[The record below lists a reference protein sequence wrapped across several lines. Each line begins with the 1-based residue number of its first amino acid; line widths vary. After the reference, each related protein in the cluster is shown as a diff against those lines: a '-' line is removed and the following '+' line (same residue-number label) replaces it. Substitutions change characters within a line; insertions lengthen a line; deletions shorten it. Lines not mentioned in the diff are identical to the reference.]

1 MAKLTRDIKLLT
13 QIQDLLQTL
22 REMVDDVEVPYEEDD
37 RLLDEASNFIDLA
50 KDRLLQILEN
60 NVNHD

>member
-13 QIQDLLQTL
+13 KIQDLLQTL